1 MSSNTSQVAASP
13 ASSRDAGIILLLL
26 YLGYLLSFADRVIF
40 GMVLKPIKQTLGFSD
55 SQLGLLSGVAF
66 AASYALLSPL
76 AGWMVDH
83 GKRKTIMAGAIA
95 FWSVMTA
102 ATGLATSFLTMG
114 LARMGVGA
122 GEAFLHPLSVSLV
135 SDTVPPAGRPRA
147 FAFYMSAGAVGGMV
161 ALLFG
166 GGLIRWL
173 TSLGDLQ
180 MPFVGQVQPWEG
192 LFLAAA
198 VPGVLLAIVILVVMR
213 EPTRLDRPVDQT
225 VDNTGAIVER
235 ERQAALPS
243 GGAIA
248 FMKAN
253 PALCWALFPGISLI
267 QMAAYTTTT
276 WKIVFFERSYGWS
289 GGEAALWL
297 GAVGGPATI
306 IGCLTSGRIIGW
318 MRAKGYSDAPLR
330 LCLFSCA
337 IYTVSAIAGLLAPN
351 PYVALTLLSGAFF
364 CGYVP
369 SVAGFSAM
377 GEVLPPRTRARLAG
391 LHTLTNGLIA
401 NSLGPFL
408 VGFFSDAFF
417 PGADG
422 IRYAMIITVVI
433 ASVLGSLSI
442 VNGIASYRKSM
453 TAMSYDE
460 SDHQPS

>member
-1 MSSNTSQVAASP
+1 MPSIKSP
-13 ASSRDAGIILLLL
+13 AFVAQSAAALERDAKIILLLL

-40 GMVLKPIKQTLGFSD
+40 GLVLKPIKQTLGFSD

-76 AGWMVDH
+76 AGWLVDRS
-83 GKRKTIMAGAIA
+83 KRRTIMAGAIA
-95 FWSVMTA
+95 FWSLMTA
-102 ATGLATSFLTMG
+102 ATGLATNFVTMG

-135 SDTVPPAGRPRA
+135 SDTVPPARRARA

-166 GGLIRWL
+166 GALIRAL
-173 TSLGDLQ
+173 TGLGTLRL
-180 MPFVGQVQPWEG
+180 PLIGQVQPWEG
-192 LFLAAA
+192 LFLSAA
-198 VPGVLLAIVILVVMR
+198 VPGFVLAIVILLVMR
-213 EPTRLDRPVDQT
+213 EPARSDRHIDSP
-225 VDNTGAIVER
+225 TGIASSTAAPTAHSR
-235 ERQAALPS
+235 EPS
-243 GGAIA
+243 LGAIA
-248 FMKAN
+248 FLKAH

-276 WKIVFFERSYGWS
+276 WKIVFFERAHGWS
-289 GGEAALWL
+289 GAEAALWL

-306 IGCLTSGRIIGW
+306 IGCLMSGRIIGW
-318 MRAKGYSDAPLR
+318 MRARGYADAPLR

-337 IYTVSAIAGLLAPN
+337 IYSVSAIAGLLAPN
-351 PYVALTLLSGAFF
+351 PYLSLALLSGAFF

-408 VGFFSDAFF
+408 VGFFSDALF

-422 IRYAMIITVVI
+422 IRYAMIMTVVI
-433 ASVLGSLSI
+433 AAVLGSLSI
-442 VNGIASYRKSM
+442 AGGIASYRTVLASN
-453 TAMSYDE
+453 
-460 SDHQPS
+460 P